1 MSGRGRVLRK
11 LSGKSKPSKNRSGR
25 TRSAAPKGPD
35 AEDCERTNALF
46 KGIPVPTYAW
56 KKSGEDFLLVDFNDA
71 ADASTHGRIGAL
83 VGKTASALYA
93 DGAPDAFTNPRS
105 AIARA
110 RLYAPSIETVNDS
123 WAGGRH
129 ASSVQAW

>member
-1 MSGRGRVLRK
+1 METGLSGRGRIPHKPSRN
-11 LSGKSKPSKNRSGR
+11 SKPSKNLDGR
-25 TRSAAPKGPD
+25 ARNTTPKGPG

-46 KGIPVPTYAW
+46 KGIPAPTYAW
-56 KKSGEDFLLVDFNDA
+56 KRSGEDFVLVDFNDA
-71 ADASTHGRIGAL
+71 ADASTHARIGAM

-123 WAGGRH
+123 
-129 ASSVQAW
+129 